1 MTKLQAYCLQ
11 CCKSQKRNI
20 SDTWKMLGLT
30 IMRPK
35 CWDHY
40 FEHRCQKKLCVHRQK
55 AKHLCT
61 WHNSVAIS
69 SGSYRHL
76 KSRAPTVSHHPI
88 YQIGNNKEK
97 LELRHEDPFSP
108 LNLGALQE
116 HRLVLGE
123 SLLLVVPQQHNIHHV
138 QLWWWQCCFKPNAW
152 LSKHRS
158 EVHQMGTPVTDS
170 DLLYVLSLFYEVHS
184 LGKNKREG
192 R

>member
-1 MTKLQAYCLQ
+1 MNLKHLLNSHQAIMRFLSCSLLIVLNWPSTSCHMVWIYVLLVSDLGHAAGNMHLWWMKGGHCGRSPLPSRTCIWSYLVYVAGKVAGVTKLQAYCLQ

-40 FEHRCQKKLCVHRQK
+40 FEHRCQEKMCVHRQK

-76 KSRAPTVSHHPI
+76 KSRASTGSHHPI
-88 YQIGNNKEK
+88 
-97 LELRHEDPFSP
+97 
-108 LNLGALQE
+108 
-116 HRLVLGE
+116 
-123 SLLLVVPQQHNIHHV
+123 
-138 QLWWWQCCFKPNAW
+138 
-152 LSKHRS
+152 
-158 EVHQMGTPVTDS
+158 
-170 DLLYVLSLFYEVHS
+170 
-184 LGKNKREG
+184 
-192 R
+192 